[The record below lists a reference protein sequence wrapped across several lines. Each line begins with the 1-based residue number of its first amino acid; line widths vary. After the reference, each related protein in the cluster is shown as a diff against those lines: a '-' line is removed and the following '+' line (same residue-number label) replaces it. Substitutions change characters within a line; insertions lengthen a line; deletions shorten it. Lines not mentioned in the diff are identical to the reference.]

1 MLGDVWLAEERG
13 AALSIYSLGPLIGPA
28 VGPIAGAWIAQC
40 TTWRWT
46 LWAPSIVDV
55 FIQLAALKFLKETF
69 APCLLRRKA
78 TKLRKETGDD
88 RYQTIQEREKL
99 TLPVALKSF
108 SRPFILIGTQPIVQ
122 CLGLYMAYLYGLYCK
137 CNHYRQLLLVLTKAE
152 DLVLGHFSD
161 L

>member
-1 MLGDVWLAEERG
+1 MAYTEERA

-55 FIQLAALKFLKETF
+55 FIQLAALKYLQETF
-69 APCLLRRKA
+69 APTLLRRKA
-78 TKLRKETGDD
+78 AKRRKDTGDN
-88 RYQTIQEREKL
+88 RYQTIEERANIDVA
-99 TLPVALKSF
+99 VALKRGL

-122 CLGLYMAYLYGLYCK
+122 CLGLYMAYLYGLYCTLIH
-137 CNHYRQLLLVLTKAE
+137 NTILPFLSTER
-152 DLVLGHFSD
+152 
-161 L
+161 